1 MRLADFIEEHRPAI
15 FEQWD
20 AFAATLIPAARGLD
34 APTLRDHAGP
44 MLEAIVAD
52 LRTSQTRDAQWSKS
66 RGLAPPPARRTAAQA
81 HAVLRAARGFSIR
94 QLVAEYRALRASV
107 LRLWLDEAAVD
118 ESALADM
125 VRFNE
130 AIDQALAE
138 SVDFYTHEVERWR
151 DLFIGVLGH
160 DLRGPLNAVLL
171 TAELIANDQGANVA
185 SMHGDRLVRAG
196 RRMRELLDDLLDYSR
211 ASLEAGLPVQRAP
224 MDLAAVCADEIDLLR
239 VALPE
244 ARIELTAPPSC
255 RGSWD
260 ASRVRQV
267 LANLVSNAA
276 KHGAANGVIE
286 VRLERADGQTRISVS
301 NSGPAIPAALMEAMF
316 EPLKRGLAG
325 AAGDERSHLGLGL
338 YIVRQVVAA
347 HGGSIDVQSGEGR
360 TTFTVTLPD

>member
-1 MRLADFIEEHRPAI
+1 MRLADFIEERRPTI
-15 FEQWD
+15 LEQWD
-20 AFAATLIPAARGLD
+20 AFATTLMPAARGLD

-52 LRTSQTRDAQWSKS
+52 LRTSQTRDAQRIKS
-66 RGLAPPPARRTAAQA
+66 QGLAPPPARQTAAQA

-107 LRLWLDEAAVD
+107 LRLWLDEAPD
-118 ESALADM
+118 ESALDDM

-171 TAELIANDQGANVA
+171 TAELIANDLSANVA

-267 LANLVSNAA
+267 LANLVGNAA
-276 KHGAANGVIE
+276 KHGAVNGVIE
-286 VRLERADGQTRISVS
+286 VRLERGDGKARISVS
-301 NSGPAIPAALMEAMF
+301 NDGPAIPPALMEAMF
-316 EPLKRGLAG
+316 EPLKRGLGG

-347 HGGSIDVQSGEGR
+347 HGGSIDVQSGGGR
-360 TTFTVTLPD
+360 TTFTVTLPA